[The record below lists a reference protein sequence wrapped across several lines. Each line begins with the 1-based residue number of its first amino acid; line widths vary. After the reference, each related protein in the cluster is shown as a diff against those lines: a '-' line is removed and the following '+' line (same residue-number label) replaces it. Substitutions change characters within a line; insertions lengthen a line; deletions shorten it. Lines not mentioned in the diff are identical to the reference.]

1 MLAPTNSSDWRGSWR
16 EATLAA
22 AIDSPL
28 QADMPAGERNH
39 PVRIPRGSAKLG
51 GAGRRPLLAGIKYL
65 SAMARQ
71 CSLITP
77 HRLGTDVVTVV
88 TALDV
93 WIVEYP
99 VRRCEADHA
108 SDTWRC
114 E

>member
-1 MLAPTNSSDWRGSWR
+1 
-16 EATLAA
+16 
-22 AIDSPL
+22 
-28 QADMPAGERNH
+28 
-39 PVRIPRGSAKLG
+39 
-51 GAGRRPLLAGIKYL
+51 LLAGIKYL

>member
-1 MLAPTNSSDWRGSWR
+1 
-16 EATLAA
+16 
-22 AIDSPL
+22 
-28 QADMPAGERNH
+28 MPAGELNH

-51 GAGRRPLLAGIKYL
+51 GAGRRTVLAGIKYL

-71 CSLITP
+71 CYSVTP
-77 HRLGTDVVTVV
+77 HRLRTDVVAVV

-93 WIVEYP
+93 WIVEHP

-108 SDTWRC
+108 SDTWRR